1 MDESE
6 TDVSMRVDTS
16 LPALCQD
23 ADFVAPSEFNASTA
37 IRNPLADEIGVKDA
51 LNAGGERKMA
61 VCQEVGKDRLAL

>member
-6 TDVSMRVDTS
+6 TDVSIRVDTS
-16 LPALCQD
+16 LPAPCQD
-23 ADFVAPSEFNASTA
+23 ADFVAPEFNASTA